1 MTKKTRTVLFMIGAT
16 LLNIVLTAALFV
28 GFLALYSITL
38 GQVLKTPSAGL
49 AIGLSFVLAIV
60 ASSFIYKKILEF
72 LRKRVD
78 FEAKFGLKN

>member
-16 LLNIVLTAALFV
+16 LLNILLTAALFV

-49 AIGLSFVLAIV
+49 AIGVSFILAIIV
-60 ASSFIYKKILEF
+60 SSVLYKKFLEL
-72 LRKRVD
+72 LRKRID
-78 FEAKFGLKN
+78 FEATFGLKK